1 MLPSTNANASGFFF
15 FAQCSHSS
23 VFSNTALYLW
33 DFFLT
38 SFSFLTFFF
47 ALAYL
52 RTVSV
57 LLMNCFFPLKHAEIA
72 FSPVVC
78 RKRLGKLTTT
88 SFLFAWFLFILSIV
102 GSFSWQLQFFL
113 PLLLFHLLLLFQ
125 TFKDAFFLL
134 LFFFSSSLSRFSS
147 SFKTLF
153 SCFMV
158 SWDPAFSK
166 YYYSLR
172 HLGYYYQKA
181 NNTTYTW
188 HFLFF
193 FLS

>member
-1 MLPSTNANASGFFF
+1 MRMRAVFFF

-38 SFSFLTFFF
+38 SFSFVTFFF

-57 LLMNCFFPLKHAEIA
+57 LMTNCFFPLKHAEIA

-78 RKRLGKLTTT
+78 RKGLGKLTTT
-88 SFLFAWFLFILSIV
+88 SFLFVWFLFILSIV

-134 LFFFSSSLSRFSS
+134 FFFHLRSPAFLPPLRLFFL
-147 SFKTLF
+147 
-153 SCFMV
+153 V
-158 SWDPAFSK
+158 SWFPEIP
-166 YYYSLR
+166 
-172 HLGYYYQKA
+172 
-181 NNTTYTW
+181 
-188 HFLFF
+188 LFPSIIIRF
-193 FLS
+193 DI